1 MTTAAEWWAALTLET
16 QARLRADPRGP
27 VPDDLVGEITEAGRL
42 VSGAWWPSVQS
53 GPSGFYLPDDLAEYV
68 EGAPDPERRKDEA
81 RDLIDKILHGVP
93 EGRVDPEIAADLR
106 LKLAQFPG
114 EPDRALLEHI
124 RAQMT
129 GLGVPFDAVFPEDL
143 AED

>member
-53 GPSGFYLPDDLAEYV
+53 GPSGLYLPGDLSDYIESLSEVPWGERSMETPA
-68 EGAPDPERRKDEA
+68 DPRFIRDEKSA
-81 RDLIDKILHGVP
+81 TD
-93 EGRVDPEIAADLR
+93 
-106 LKLAQFPG
+106 Q
-114 EPDRALLEHI
+114 
-124 RAQMT
+124 
-129 GLGVPFDAVFPEDL
+129 
-143 AED
+143 